1 MSDALSII
9 RNLRERLVAH
19 AAFHADGESDS
30 LEMVAIADAA
40 IERLQSPTPQP
51 GTIAIPDV
59 PGIWAWPTDV
69 KVVTQ
74 RYGAHPDWPA
84 YARLKP
90 PGHEGLDIR
99 TGKRGRVYAA
109 LAGRVKVVGWHN
121 GSIEKREGPYGWHL
135 RTISRNTRDGHVYE
149 CVYAHFEPES
159 TRRYT
164 EPNEPPLKLGDLVRT
179 GDHIA
184 FSGLTGN
191 IDGEHLHLS
200 VKRDGVL
207 IDPEP
212 LFAEILK

>member
-1 MSDALSII
+1 MAQITVEVRGAQAIVSKFEKVQLAI
-9 RNLRERLVAH
+9 RDITAREARKEMEQARDELREYPPEL
-19 AAFHADGESDS
+19 
-30 LEMVAIADAA
+30 
-40 IERLQSPTPQP
+40 PN
-51 GTIAIPDV
+51 
-59 PGIWAWPTDV
+59 
-69 KVVTQ
+69 Q
-74 RYGAHPDWPA
+74 RY
-84 YARLKP
+84 
-90 PGHEGLDIR
+90 IR

-109 LAGRVKVVGWHN
+109 LAGRVKAVGWHN